1 MLRQLIFLFSIA
13 LMFLANVCWAGEPTD
28 KSPLSTS
35 KSRTVDK
42 KGLVLVVGAAGRT
55 GRLVVRTLLE
65 NGFHVLAFVRDV
77 ERANKLL
84 GSKVEYIK
92 GDVREIESIKPALK
106 GVTQMISAI
115 GAGQGG
121 GSKNRPEF
129 VDYGGVKNLSDA
141 ASAAKLDH
149 FVLISSMG
157 VTHEDHSLNKMF
169 NNVLKWKLKG
179 EQVLRKS
186 GVAYTIVRPGG
197 LTDGEGGQHEVVF
210 KQGDKGRGLITRMDV
225 SRVCVAALEIPAAR
239 NKTFEVVNGS
249 NPPAKG
255 WQTLF
260 ASLKPDKE

>member
-1 MLRQLIFLFSIA
+1 MLRKLIFLFSIS
-13 LMFLANVCWAGEPTD
+13 LMFLANVCWAGEATD
-28 KSPLSTS
+28 KSRLSTS
-35 KSRTVDK
+35 KSRTVAK
-42 KGLVLVVGAAGRT
+42 KGLVLVVGATGGT
-55 GRLVVRTLLE
+55 GRLVVSTLLE
-65 NGFHVLAFVRDV
+65 NGFNVRAFVRNV

-84 GSKVEYIK
+84 GSKVKYVK
-92 GDVREIESIKPALK
+92 GDVREIESIRSALK

-121 GSKNRPEF
+121 DAKNGPEF

-141 ASAAKLDH
+141 ASAANLDH

-157 VTHEDHSLNKMF
+157 VTHEDHYLNKAF
-169 NNVLKWKLKG
+169 SNVLKWKFKG
-179 EQVLRKS
+179 ETALRKS

-197 LTDGEGGQHEVVF
+197 LTDGEGEQHEVMF
-210 KQGDKGRGLITRMDV
+210 QQGDKGGGLITRMDV
-225 SRVCVAALEIPAAR
+225 SRVCVAALGIPAAR

-249 NPPAKG
+249 NPPAQD

>member
-1 MLRQLIFLFSIA
+1 MLRQLVFLFSIA
-13 LMFLANVCWAGEPTD
+13 LLFLANVCWAGETTD
-28 KSPLSTS
+28 KTRLSTS
-35 KSRTVDK
+35 KSKADAK
-42 KGLVLVVGAAGRT
+42 KGLVLVVGATGRT
-55 GRLVVRTLLE
+55 GRLVVSTLLE
-65 NGFHVLAFVRDV
+65 NGFHVRAFVRDV

-84 GSKVEYIK
+84 GSKVEYVK
-92 GDVREIESIKPALK
+92 GDVREIESIRAALK
-106 GVTQMISAI
+106 GVTKMISAI
-115 GAGQGG
+115 GASLGG
-121 GSKNRPEF
+121 DSKNGPEF

-157 VTHEDHSLNKMF
+157 VTHEDHYLNKAF
-169 NNVLKWKLKG
+169 NNVLKWKIKG

-210 KQGDKGRGLITRMDV
+210 KQGDKGSGLITRMDV

-239 NKTFEVVNGS
+239 NKTFEVVNGN
-249 NPPAKG
+249 NPSAKD

-260 ASLKPDKE
+260 AGLMPDKE